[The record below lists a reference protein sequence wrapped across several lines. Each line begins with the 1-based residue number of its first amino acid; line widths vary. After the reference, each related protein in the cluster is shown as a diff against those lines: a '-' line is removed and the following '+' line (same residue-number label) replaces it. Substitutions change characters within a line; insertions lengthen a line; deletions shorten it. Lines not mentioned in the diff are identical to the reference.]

1 MSPDVRIASNTITL
15 YRFVSQYET
24 PFVSLDSKIEMLY
37 NFLQGYIYNTDLW
50 IDHANGRIVGTVLK
64 LL

>member
-50 IDHANGRIVGTVLK
+50 IDHASGRTVGTALK